1 MTITKAQLSKSIA
14 ALSASLLL
22 GTTAFASVVYD
33 NSDPA
38 SSLNRSYSPGN
49 NIEFGDQVF
58 LSGADRR
65 ITDFSFDY
73 FLGANASGNETGEL
87 FFYSNDGGITGSEP
101 GTVLYQSGSFSL
113 GTGFQR
119 IAAQALAVNVPN
131 TFTWSVAFNGLD
143 LGEQAGLLVFD
154 PPTTGA
160 SFDDFWVKNTG
171 GAWSTFTID
180 NGATAG
186 NFSARITAVPEPSTV
201 ALAVIG
207 GLALFAARFRR
218 KSA

>member
-58 LSGADRR
+58 LAGSDRR
-65 ITDFSFDY
+65 ISDFTFDY
-73 FLGANASGNETGEL
+73 FLSANASGNETGEL
-87 FFYSNDGGITGSEP
+87 FFYSNNGITGSEP
-101 GTVLYQSGSFSL
+101 GTTLYRSGSFSL
-113 GTGFQR
+113 GTGFQKV
-119 IAAQALAVNVPN
+119 AAQALSVTVPN
-131 TFTWSVAFNGLD
+131 TFTWTVAFSGLD
-143 LGEQAGLLVFD
+143 LGEQVGLLLSD
-154 PPTTGA
+154 PPTVGA
-160 SFDDFWVKNTG
+160 SLDDFWVKNTG
-171 GAWSTFTID
+171 GTWSTFTID
-180 NGATAG
+180 NGATPG

-201 ALAVIG
+201 ALAIIG
-207 GLALFAARFRR
+207 GLALFAGRFRR